1 MAGNGPG
8 QGHRPPFLKW
18 TPIVA
23 KTVLIE
29 NDFLRLHALPERS
42 SERPLVNGISRV
54 TDAIRH
60 RTVWPIVRGEMVI
73 DRRFALDFLSWQSDG
88 APPAIRSDA
97 DLLIACCRSLKL
109 DLVCL
114 QSDPIAPDESNLA
127 LKPGDIGRFVHS
139 GLFVFWVVNGVFQAA
154 AARRGMMPL
163 LMEIGKSP
171 REAGAAL
178 YRASGRSIAAM
189 ARGAAAGAHGIIV
202 ADDIAYRQNTFVSTD
217 FVEHYLLPVW
227 RIQVKSA
234 QDLGVPVFLHSD
246 GNLNP
251 VLPFIVDAG
260 FDGIQCLEAAAG
272 MDIRQIKKRYGDLLC
287 LMGSIDPSL
296 LSWPSDTQGAGWSR
310 DRLRRAVSDALRYA
324 GDGGGF
330 IFGTCSGLHDG
341 MSPELVRFMFR
352 RVDEQGTAI

>member
-1 MAGNGPG
+1 M
-8 QGHRPPFLKW
+8 
-18 TPIVA
+18 
-23 KTVLIE
+23 
-29 NDFLRLHALPERS
+29 
-42 SERPLVNGISRV
+42 NGISRV
-54 TDAIRH
+54 SDAIRH

-114 QSDPIAPDESNLA
+114 QSDPIVPDESNLA
-127 LKPGDIGRFVHS
+127 LNPGDIGRFVHS

-178 YRASGRSIAAM
+178 IRASGRSIAAM
-189 ARGAAAGAHGIIV
+189 ARGAAAGAHGIII
-202 ADDIAYRQNTFVSTD
+202 ADDIAYRKNTFVSPD

-227 RIQVKSA
+227 RTQVKSA
-234 QDLGVPVFLHSD
+234 HDLGVPVFLHSD

-260 FDGIQCLEAAAG
+260 FDGVQCLEAAAG
-272 MDIRQIKKRYGDLLC
+272 MEIRQIKKKYGDVLC

-296 LSWPSDTQGAGWSR
+296 LARPSRTQGSEAQRG
-310 DRLRRAVSDALRYA
+310 RLRRAVTEAVTHARD
-324 GDGGGF
+324 GGF
-330 IFGTCSGLHDG
+330 ILGTCSGLHDG
-341 MSPELVRFMFR
+341 MSPKLVGYMFR
-352 RVDEQGTAI
+352 RIDEPDTAG

>member
-1 MAGNGPG
+1 MADKGPG
-8 QGHRPPFLKW
+8 QGHKLPLLKW

-29 NDFLRLHALPERS
+29 NDFLLLHELPERS

-54 TDAIRH
+54 SDAIRH
-60 RTVWPIVRGEMVI
+60 RTVWPPVRGEMVI

-114 QSDPIAPDESNLA
+114 QSDPIVLDESNLA
-127 LKPGDIGRFVHS
+127 LNPGDIGRFVHS

-178 YRASGRSIAAM
+178 CRASGRSIAAM
-189 ARGAAAGAHGIIV
+189 ARGAAAGAHGIII
-202 ADDIAYRQNTFVSTD
+202 ADDIAYRQNTFVSPD

-227 RIQVKSA
+227 RTQVKSA

-272 MDIRQIKKRYGDLLC
+272 MDIRQIKKKYGDVLC

-296 LSWPSDTQGAGWSR
+296 LARPSRTQGSEAQR
-310 DRLRRAVSDALRYA
+310 DRLRRAVTDAVTHAR
-324 GDGGGF
+324 DGGF

-341 MSPELVRFMFR
+341 MSPNLVGYMFR
-352 RVDEQGTAI
+352 RIDEPDTAG